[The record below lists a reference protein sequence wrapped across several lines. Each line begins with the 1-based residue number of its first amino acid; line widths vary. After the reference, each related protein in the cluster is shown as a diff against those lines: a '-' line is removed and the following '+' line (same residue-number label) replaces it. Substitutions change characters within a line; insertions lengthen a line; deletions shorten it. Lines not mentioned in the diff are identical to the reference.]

1 MSGSLTHAL
10 LMHGTVD
17 MRRYIGMENSGGK
30 GARGQCAWCDP
41 LVCASLLMIRGRL
54 YTRSN
59 LMLMHC

>member
-17 MRRYIGMENSGGK
+17 MRRYIGIENSSRK
-30 GARGQCAWCDP
+30 GAREQCAWCDP
-41 LVCASLLMIRGRL
+41 LVCDSLLMIRGRL
-54 YTRSN
+54 YAQSN